1 MLNYRV
7 DWERRAIQAYY
18 EESPQVGAW
27 ALTNLAEVL
36 RSHEAASDKDE
47 TQLIRRALVL
57 TYVRLAI
64 IARRSSDEKAYQEHI
79 SKALA
84 LAKQVYKDP
93 PKSEEDLLQSV
104 ERLDRA
110 AGGRRNP

>member
-1 MLNYRV
+1 MLNHRD
-7 DWERRAIQAYY
+7 DWERRAIQAYS

-36 RSHEAASDKDE
+36 RSQEGTSDKSE
-47 TQLIRRALVL
+47 AQLIRKDLVL
-57 TYVRLAI
+57 THVRLAVI
-64 IARRSSDEKAYQEHI
+64 SRRANDEKAFQENI

-93 PKSEEDLLQSV
+93 PKSEEDLLQIV